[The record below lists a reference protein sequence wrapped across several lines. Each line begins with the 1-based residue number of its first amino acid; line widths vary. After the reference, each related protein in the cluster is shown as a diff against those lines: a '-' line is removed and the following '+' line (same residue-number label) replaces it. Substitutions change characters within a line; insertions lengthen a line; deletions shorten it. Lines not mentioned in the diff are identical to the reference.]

1 MRRYF
6 IRGLALITLL
16 AMAASGALGLWLQQT
31 RVTAADLPPLRTG
44 DLVFQESGS
53 SQTKAIAFA
62 SRSLYTHAGLVEIDA
77 QGRPFVVEAARTVQS
92 TPLAKWI
99 ERGTAGRI
107 TVKRVRDLSDE
118 DARKALAAAHL
129 YDGRPYDFYFHDDTE
144 TIYCSELVRRAFAE
158 GPGIE
163 LGEIQRPR
171 DLSID
176 NAAVRALIEARW
188 QKHPLCIEKGAAS
201 FEACYGIILDQQLVT
216 PAAIARDA
224 RLDVVFSNFSI
235 AAD

>member
-6 IRGLALITLL
+6 IRGLVLIALL

-44 DLVFQESGS
+44 DLVLESGS

-62 SRSLYTHAGLVEIDA
+62 SRSLYTHVGLVEIDA

-107 TVKRVRDLSDE
+107 TVKRVRNLSDE
-118 DARKALAAAHL
+118 DARKAL
-129 YDGRPYDFYFHDDTE
+129 
-144 TIYCSELVRRAFAE
+144 
-158 GPGIE
+158 
-163 LGEIQRPR
+163 
-171 DLSID
+171 
-176 NAAVRALIEARW
+176 
-188 QKHPLCIEKGAAS
+188 
-201 FEACYGIILDQQLVT
+201 
-216 PAAIARDA
+216 PAG
-224 RLDVVFSNFSI
+224 
-235 AAD
+235 